1 MFKTKVFLVESSTR
15 AHLLSNTGTFVPS
28 QDVGNRA
35 PKICRAP
42 NAQRRGS
49 RALASGSRLPGWSAA
64 TAGAEAED
72 RGEVLREGSRRAIS
86 VDRERKR
93 EAVLVL
99 LREGTLN

>member
-42 NAQRRGS
+42 NAQRRG
-49 RALASGSRLPGWSAA
+49 L
-64 TAGAEAED
+64 
-72 RGEVLREGSRRAIS
+72 EGSS
-86 VDRERKR
+86 LGF
-93 EAVLVL
+93 EATWMVCCDG
-99 LREGTLN
+99 RSRS